1 VDRLTTGESKKQRE
15 QMIIDYGIVLGTQD
29 KKKKKKTQLFEFEIN
44 NTFVS
49 HIHKIIIEDNNE
61 GTRKE

>member
-1 VDRLTTGESKKQRE
+1 
-15 QMIIDYGIVLGTQD
+15 MIIDYGIVLGTQD
-29 KKKKKKTQLFEFEIN
+29 KKKKKTLLFEFESI

>member
-15 QMIIDYGIVLGTQD
+15 QMIIDFGFVLGKHE
-29 KKKKKKTQLFEFEIN
+29 KKKKKKTLLFEFESI

>member
-1 VDRLTTGESKKQRE
+1 
-15 QMIIDYGIVLGTQD
+15 MMIDYGIVLGTQD
-29 KKKKKKTQLFEFEIN
+29 KKKKKKTLLFEFESI